1 VSQHGRKRIGE
12 PTEGRFGFS
21 TAVSVGCREVSE
33 ADVVTVFVAALLTA
47 LATGL
52 GALPLLFAR
61 ASGRKALGIANA
73 GASGVMLAASVSL
86 TLEAVDRSGSRTAF
100 GVAAGVA
107 FILVISR
114 FLYAPHREFALG
126 SLRGEDAVKALL
138 IVAVMTVHSVAEGV
152 GVGAAFGGGETLG
165 VLIAV
170 AIAVHNIPEGLA
182 ISLVL
187 VPRGTSVHAAAGW
200 SVFSSFP
207 QPLLA
212 VPAFLFVDA
221 FGGVLPVALGF
232 AAGAMAWMVAR
243 ELLPDALRQASLRVV
258 AATAVVSFA
267 AMLIFQ
273 LILL

>member
-1 VSQHGRKRIGE
+1 MTGVDI
-12 PTEGRFGFS
+12 
-21 TAVSVGCREVSE
+21 
-33 ADVVTVFVAALLTA
+33 VTVFVAALLTA

-61 ASGRKALGIANA
+61 TSGRNALGIANA
-73 GASGVMLAASVSL
+73 AASGVMLGASVSL
-86 TLEAVDRSGSRTAF
+86 VLAAGHRSGTGSAV

-107 FILVISR
+107 FILVVSR
-114 FLYAPHREFALG
+114 FLHAPHRELGLG
-126 SLRGEDAVKALL
+126 SLRGDDAVKALL

-165 VLIAV
+165 ILIAV

-187 VPRGTSVHAAAGW
+187 VPRGTSVRAAAGW
-200 SVFSSFP
+200 SIFSSLP

-221 FGGVLPVALGF
+221 FEGVLPAALGF

-243 ELLPDALRQASLRVV
+243 ELLPEALRQASVRVV
-258 AATAVVSFA
+258 AVTAIASFA
-267 AMLIFQ
+267 AMLAFQ
-273 LILL
+273 AILL